1 MQDGGLIVID
11 QQTKRVEELHALA
24 SASARSAV
32 EVAIECGHELMRVKS
47 SLGHGRFGDWCR
59 GLSFSEQT
67 VRAYIQVAKLGPQI
81 ASSAGDLSI
90 RGLLKLASAQK
101 KQARKADVVD
111 MASTATVTTADL
123 AALSTRGMKFG
134 CVYADP
140 PWQYSNQ
147 GTRGATGDHYV
158 GMTVDEIAAL
168 PISELAADSAHLHLW
183 TTNAFLFDSQ
193 RIMEAW
199 GFTYKSC
206 FVWVKPQIGMGNY
219 WRVSHEFMLLGVR
232 GSCPFNDKTLRSW
245 GEFRRGRHSAKPDEI
260 RALIER
266 ASPGPRLELF
276 ARRASPGW
284 CSWGNEISRD
294 VFYPTV
300 EELAA

>member
-1 MQDGGLIVID
+1 MREDVAVID
-11 QQTKRVEELHALA
+11 PEQRRVEELHALA
-24 SASARSAV
+24 QSSAV
-32 EVAIECGHELMRVKS
+32 TAVEAAIACGNELRRIKAD
-47 SLGHGRFGDWCR
+47 LGHGRFGEWCR
-59 GLSFSEQT
+59 GLSFSYDT
-67 VRAYIQVAKLGPQI
+67 AAAYMRAAKAAPNIERAQ
-81 ASSAGDLSI
+81 DLSL
-90 RGLLKLASAQK
+90 RGLLAMA
-101 KQARKADVVD
+101 KQQRKQERKAEVVD
-111 MASTATVTTADL
+111 IAETATVTTADL
-123 AALSTRGMKFG
+123 TALSTRGMKFG

-168 PISELAADSAHLHLW
+168 PVRDLAADNAHLHFW
-183 TTNAFLFDSQ
+183 TTNAFLFESQ

-199 GFTYKSC
+199 GFTYKSA

-219 WRVSHEFMLLGVR
+219 WRVSHEFLLFGVR
-232 GSCPFNDKTLRSW
+232 GSCPFQDRTLRSW
-245 GEFRRGRHSAKPDEI
+245 GEFKRGKHSAKPDEI
-260 RALIER
+260 RYLIER

-276 ARRASPGW
+276 ARRSSPGW
-284 CSWGNEISRD
+284 CSWGNEIARD